1 MLPDEQQGSTIL
13 PARFQPGPHPLNALL
28 QGHMWRPSS
37 CRAQPVRIQH
47 HTPYI
52 HRPRRLP
59 ANAQFTSRHPLH
71 HRALRYSR
79 ISLADPDVVNP
90 HWRLRGQQ
98 PPTGLDPI
106 LDKQIIAYGF
116 AITPKFWWINRWGSS
131 RLAPRDAFFLATSD
145 LVVGNGPVW
154 PALSHCSQ
162 IRTW

>member
-1 MLPDEQQGSTIL
+1 MDTFFWE
-13 PARFQPGPHPLNALL
+13 
-28 QGHMWRPSS
+28 
-37 CRAQPVRIQH
+37 PV
-47 HTPYI
+47 
-52 HRPRRLP
+52 
-59 ANAQFTSRHPLH
+59 
-71 HRALRYSR
+71 LRYSR